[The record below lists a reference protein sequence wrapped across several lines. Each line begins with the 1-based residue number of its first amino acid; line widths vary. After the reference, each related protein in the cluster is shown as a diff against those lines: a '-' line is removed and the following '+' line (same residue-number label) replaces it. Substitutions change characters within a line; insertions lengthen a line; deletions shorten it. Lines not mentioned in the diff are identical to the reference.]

1 MASCKDCV
9 HVEVCCEKNL
19 HVAVGM
25 NIIPRFKYKRIEQE
39 CKNFKDRSRFV
50 ELPCKVGDTVYI
62 YAPGLIYNPSIV
74 EKAKVLLIQI
84 HSKDD
89 IRIFLCDEHCDKF
102 WITLDTFIKGV
113 KFNKEEAEQALKLKT
128 GDKNA

>member
-1 MASCKDCV
+1 MATCKDCV
-9 HVEVCCEKNL
+9 HYKLCGVFGYVSPVESC
-19 HVAVGM
+19 G
-25 NIIPRFKYKRIEQE
+25 FYT
-39 CKNFKDRSRFV
+39 DRSRFV

-62 YAPGLIYNPSIV
+62 YDPDLIYNPSVV

-113 KFNKEEAEQALKLKT
+113 KFNKEEAEQALNKT

>member
-1 MASCKDCV
+1 MATCKECV
-9 HVEVCCEKNL
+9 HNNICNIKQKYNHPKYALQHIEKYCE
-19 HVAVGM
+19 
-25 NIIPRFKYKRIEQE
+25 Y
-39 CKNFKDRSRFV
+39 FKDSLRLV
-50 ELPCKVGDTVYI
+50 YLPCKIGDTVYI
-62 YAPGLIYNPSIV
+62 YDPDLIYNPSVV

-102 WITLDTFIKGV
+102 WITLDTFIKSV

-128 GDKNA
+128 GDTNA